1 MVDQAGP
8 ERRAGARRHR
18 AVVVCPPGAE
28 DACRQELLDLGVKP
42 KPAGPGTFELD
53 ATTRQVYAAN
63 LWLRTASRVLVRAAT
78 FRATDFA
85 HLLAGA
91 EEVPWEAWLADG
103 VAPVFRVSTRDS
115 KLYHTEA
122 IAERLHQ
129 VVGLPSEDDDQ
140 PRQLFVVRV
149 ERNTVTISADA
160 SGDALHHRAWRTGIG
175 PAPLR
180 TTLAAAM
187 LRACGWDGTVGLV
200 DPFCGVGT
208 IPIEAALLA
217 RNLPPGGDR
226 TFAFQDW
233 PSFEAGTWASVAGA
247 AAAAAR
253 PAATTAAADGAEVP
267 LVIAGSDRDPE
278 MTALAGA
285 NAERAGVA
293 ADVTFETRVVA
304 HLRARPGAGLVLTNP
319 PFGKRLG
326 DARLDGLYRRFG
338 TVANQRLAGW
348 DLAVLATDRKL
359 VGLVD
364 RRLRPAAR
372 FGQGGLAVTLWH
384 RPAAPADASDAPGGP
399 SGQADA
405 DERDQADATGQA
417 GDADQADPA
426 GTGSG
431 AGSAAG
437 QRDLVAGGGGE
448 QEG

>member
-1 MVDQAGP
+1 MADQAGP

-28 DACRQELLDLGVKP
+28 DACRAELVALGTKP

-53 ATTRQVYAAN
+53 ATSRQVYAAN

-78 FRATDFA
+78 FRATDWA

-91 EEVPWEAWLADG
+91 EEVPWEAWLAPG
-103 VAPVFRVSTRDS
+103 VAPAFRVSTRDS

-129 VVGLPSEDDDQ
+129 VAGPPPEDDDQ

-149 ERNTVTISADA
+149 ERNTVSISADA

-187 LRACGWDGTVGLV
+187 LRACGWDCSVPLV

-226 TFAFQDW
+226 TFAFQQW

-247 AAAAAR
+247 AAGAAR
-253 PAATTAAADGAEVP
+253 AEAP

-278 MTALAGA
+278 MIALATA

-293 ADVTFETRVVA
+293 GDVTFETRVVA
-304 HLRARPGAGLVLTNP
+304 HLRARPGPGLVLTNP
-319 PFGKRLG
+319 PFGKRVG
-326 DARLDGLYRRFG
+326 DGRLDGLYRRFG

-348 DLAVLATDRKL
+348 DLAVLATDRRL
-359 VGLVD
+359 VGLAD

-372 FGQGGLAVTLWH
+372 YGHGGLPVTLWH
-384 RPAAPADASDAPGGP
+384 RATGSVDADAGAGDSEG
-399 SGQADA
+399 S
-405 DERDQADATGQA
+405 ATGE
-417 GDADQADPA
+417 G
-426 GTGSG
+426 
-431 AGSAAG
+431 
-437 QRDLVAGGGGE
+437 DLVAGGGGE